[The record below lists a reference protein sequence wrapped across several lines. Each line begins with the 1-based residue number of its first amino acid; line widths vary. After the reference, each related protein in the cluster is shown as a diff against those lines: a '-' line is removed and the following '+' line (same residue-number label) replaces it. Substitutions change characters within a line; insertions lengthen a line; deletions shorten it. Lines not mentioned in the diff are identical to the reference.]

1 MKSNLLLAVILSL
14 SGLFLLDCMGIAIKY
29 LRADYPAAQLSVFR
43 NLFGMIPCFIALYFS
58 KDWHANGRQLVI
70 KRWRFGLARG
80 LIMSFAQLCLYTS
93 YLYLPYALVAT
104 MEYTG
109 PMMITL
115 LAIPLL
121 GEKFGWYKSLA
132 VLTGFVGII
141 FIMQPWS
148 ESFNFY
154 MLLPVMAA
162 FGYSLARVTALNF
175 SNDTPVPLINLYANI
190 GTVICAIILVISF
203 NMWENFKS
211 LYDLLILFIMGFAG
225 GSGVLLLI
233 YGSRKAELSKIMPF
247 DYIEIFFALIL
258 GWVFFKEWPVDQLF
272 PGALFIVAGG
282 IIIYLRQ
289 TNFIKTR
296 ERKA

>member
-1 MKSNLLLAVILSL
+1 MKNNLFLAVILSL

-203 NMWENFKS
+203 NMWESFKS

-289 TNFIKTR
+289 MNFLKTR
-296 ERKA
+296 DRKV

>member
-1 MKSNLLLAVILSL
+1 
-14 SGLFLLDCMGIAIKY
+14 
-29 LRADYPAAQLSVFR
+29 
-43 NLFGMIPCFIALYFS
+43 
-58 KDWHANGRQLVI
+58 
-70 KRWRFGLARG
+70 
-80 LIMSFAQLCLYTS
+80 
-93 YLYLPYALVAT
+93 

-154 MLLPVMAA
+154 MLLPVLAA

-190 GTVICAIILVISF
+190 GTLICAILLVITF

-211 LYDLLILFIMGFAG
+211 LYDLLILFIMGMAG

-258 GWVFFKEWPVDQLF
+258 GLVFFK
-272 PGALFIVAGG
+272 
-282 IIIYLRQ
+282 
-289 TNFIKTR
+289 
-296 ERKA
+296 

>member
-1 MKSNLLLAVILSL
+1 MKNNLFIAVVLSL

-58 KDWHANGRQLVI
+58 KDWHDRGRKVVI

-132 VLTGFVGII
+132 VLTGFIGII

-148 ESFNFY
+148 ESFNLY

-190 GTVICAIILVISF
+190 GTLLCAILLVITF

-211 LYDLLILFIMGFAG
+211 LYDVLILFIMGIAG

-289 TNFIKTR
+289 MNFLKTR
-296 ERKA
+296 DRKV

>member
-1 MKSNLLLAVILSL
+1 MKNNLFIAVILSL

-29 LRADYPAAQLSVFR
+29 LRADYPAVQLSVFR
-43 NLFGMIPCFIALYFS
+43 NLFGMIPCFIALYYS
-58 KDWHANGRQLVI
+58 KDWHHKGRKVVI

-132 VLTGFVGII
+132 VLTGFIGII

-148 ESFNFY
+148 ESFNLY

-190 GTVICAIILVISF
+190 GTLLCAILLVITF

-211 LYDLLILFIMGFAG
+211 LYDVLILFIMGLAG

-289 TNFIKTR
+289 MNFLKTR
-296 ERKA
+296 DRKV

>member
-1 MKSNLLLAVILSL
+1 MKSNLFLAVILSL

-43 NLFGMIPCFIALYFS
+43 NLFGMIPCFIVLYFS
-58 KDWHANGRQLVI
+58 KDWHANGKQLVI

-190 GTVICAIILVISF
+190 GTFICAIFLVITF

>member
-1 MKSNLLLAVILSL
+1 
-14 SGLFLLDCMGIAIKY
+14 MGIAIKY

-58 KDWHANGRQLVI
+58 KDWHDRGRKVVI

-132 VLTGFVGII
+132 VLTGFIGII

-148 ESFNFY
+148 ESFNLY

-190 GTVICAIILVISF
+190 GTLLCAILLVITF

-211 LYDLLILFIMGFAG
+211 LYDVLILFIMGIAG

-289 TNFIKTR
+289 MNFLKTR
-296 ERKA
+296 DRKV

>member
-1 MKSNLLLAVILSL
+1 MKNNLFLAVILSL

-58 KDWHANGRQLVI
+58 KDWHDRGRKVVI

-132 VLTGFVGII
+132 VLTGFIGII

-148 ESFNFY
+148 ESFNLY

-190 GTVICAIILVISF
+190 GTLLCAILLVITF

-211 LYDLLILFIMGFAG
+211 LYDVLILFIMGIAG